1 MIYGKRIL
9 HHAAFIMSCVV
20 CVAVL
25 SGCETTSSSI
35 VNGQTDDA
43 GSSAPA
49 YRTRDFAELNLL
61 QMPYAL
67 DLDKDLIPDAIA
79 IQVFAVKLGKAKGS
93 DIVHGELE
101 ITLFDGFRKGEQTD
115 DSLRIIK
122 RQTYTAE
129 DLKPFAQKSLL
140 GISYHLLLRWDKENA
155 PKEGKV
161 TLRARYTDPQG
172 GVLYSS
178 DNVVPVGA

>member
-1 MIYGKRIL
+1 MIHWKQIL
-9 HHAAFIMSCVV
+9 HHASLIMSCVV
-20 CVAVL
+20 CMVL
-25 SGCETTSSSI
+25 SGCETISSNSGKGQPAAAVYTETPHRTS
-35 VNGQTDDA
+35 
-43 GSSAPA
+43 
-49 YRTRDFAELNLL
+49 DFAELNLL

-79 IQVFAVKLGKAKGS
+79 IQVFAVKPGKAKGS

-122 RQTYTAE
+122 QQIYTAE

-140 GISYHLLLRWDKENA
+140 GVSYHLLIRWSKEEA

-161 TLRARYTDPQG
+161 TLRGRYTDPQG

-178 DNVVPVGA
+178 DNIVPVGL

>member
-1 MIYGKRIL
+1 MIYWKRIL
-9 HHAAFIMSCVV
+9 HHAALIMSCVGCIV
-20 CVAVL
+20 VL

-35 VNGQTDDA
+35 VNGQTDTA
-43 GSSAPA
+43 ENPAA
-49 YRTRDFAELNLL
+49 YRTSDFAELNLL

-79 IQVFAVKLGKAKGS
+79 IQVFAVKPGKAKGS
-93 DIVHGELE
+93 NITHGELK

-122 RQTYTAE
+122 QQTYAAA

-140 GISYHLLLRWDKENA
+140 GVSYHLLIRWSKEEA

-178 DNVVPVGA
+178 DNIVPVGL

>member
-1 MIYGKRIL
+1 MIYRKRIL
-9 HHAAFIMSCVV
+9 HHAALIMSCVV
-20 CVAVL
+20 CMAVL
-25 SGCETTSSSI
+25 PGCETTSSSI
-35 VNGQTDDA
+35 DNSQPDTA
-43 GSSAPA
+43 ENPAAA

-79 IQVFAVKLGKAKGS
+79 IQVFAVKPGKAKGS

-140 GISYHLLLRWDKENA
+140 GVSYHLLLRWDKENA

-178 DNVVPVGA
+178 DNVVPVGS

>member
-9 HHAAFIMSCVV
+9 YHAAFIMSCVV

-35 VNGQTDDA
+35 VNGQTDAA
-43 GSSAPA
+43 GSSAAA

-79 IQVFAVKLGKAKGS
+79 IQVFAVKPGKAKGS

-178 DNVVPVGA
+178 DNVVPVGS